1 MYRLYSVLLGLAAL
15 GYLPVFLWRKVWRA
29 GHPLNLSGRFGF
41 VPLTPGPERFWVHA
55 VSVGEVMAAV
65 PLVRALRARWPAT
78 EIAVSTVT
86 ATGAAVARTRL
97 PEAAATFTFPI
108 DLHGPTRRTVAR
120 VRPRCFIALETE
132 IWPNLLHALADAGIP
147 AVLANGRISD
157 RSFRRY
163 ARVRA
168 LFRRVLAEVTLF
180 LMQSDEDARR
190 IVSLGAPTE
199 RVLVTGNLKMEAPT
213 GASGAARDWRGLLGF
228 QPSDRV
234 WIAGSTH
241 PGEEGPVLEAFVAV
255 RARVPSLK
263 LILAPRHPERV
274 EEVEAL
280 ARAQGLE
287 PVRRSRLGT
296 RPAEALVLLDTIGE
310 LAELY
315 QVGDVIFVGG
325 SLVPAGGH
333 NVIEPARE
341 GKAVLFGPHMTNF
354 RDAAALL
361 LEARGAVQLPGAAA
375 LAPTVLGLVEDA
387 AARGSLGEA
396 ARGAVTAHQGA
407 CRRTVEAIARVL
419 RDTDR
424 GNAATL

>member
-1 MYRLYSVLLGLAAL
+1 MYRLYSVALGLAAL

-41 VPLTPGPERFWVHA
+41 VPLAPGPERFWVHA

-65 PLVRALRARWPAT
+65 PLVRALRAGWPAT

-86 ATGAAVARTRL
+86 ATGAAMARTRL

-108 DLHGPTRRTVAR
+108 DLRGPTRRTVAR

-163 ARVRA
+163 TRVRA
-168 LFRRVLAEVTLF
+168 LFGRVLAEVTLF

-190 IVSLGAPTE
+190 IVSLGAPAD
-199 RVLVTGNLKMEAPT
+199 RVLVTGNLKMEHPT
-213 GASGAARDWRGLLGF
+213 GASGPARDWKGLLGL

-241 PGEEGPVLEAFVAV
+241 PGEEGPVLDAFVAV

-274 EEVEAL
+274 DEVEAL
-280 ARAQGLE
+280 ARARGLD

-315 QVGDVIFVGG
+315 RVGDVIFVGG

-361 LEARGAVQLPGAAA
+361 LAARGAVELPGAAA

-424 GNAATL
+424 GERPA

>member
-1 MYRLYSVLLGLAAL
+1 
-15 GYLPVFLWRKVWRA
+15 
-29 GHPLNLSGRFGF
+29 
-41 VPLTPGPERFWVHA
+41 
-55 VSVGEVMAAV
+55 
-65 PLVRALRARWPAT
+65 
-78 EIAVSTVT
+78 
-86 ATGAAVARTRL
+86 
-97 PEAAATFTFPI
+97 
-108 DLHGPTRRTVAR
+108 
-120 VRPRCFIALETE
+120 
-132 IWPNLLHALADAGIP
+132 
-147 AVLANGRISD
+147 
-157 RSFRRY
+157 
-163 ARVRA
+163 
-168 LFRRVLAEVTLF
+168 
-180 LMQSDEDARR
+180 
-190 IVSLGAPTE
+190 
-199 RVLVTGNLKMEAPT
+199 
-213 GASGAARDWRGLLGF
+213 
-228 QPSDRV
+228 
-234 WIAGSTH
+234 
-241 PGEEGPVLEAFVAV
+241 V

-274 EEVEAL
+274 DEVEAL
-280 ARAQGLE
+280 ARARGLD

-315 QVGDVIFVGG
+315 RVGDVIFVGG

-341 GKAVLFGPHMTNF
+341 GKAILFGPHMTNF